1 MKTRLQDLLDK
12 DTLRKL
18 TISKTRTTVNEANSD
33 GTISKDEDKKRAEML
48 KKFDSDLRKLVNKY
62 AKQAEK
68 IGGPF
73 REPGIKAEMAKIV
86 NQYYLGL

>member
-1 MKTRLQDLLDK
+1 MKLIDLLK
-12 DTLRKL
+12 
-18 TISKTRTTVNEANSD
+18 EANPD
-33 GTISKDEDKKRAEML
+33 GTISKDENRKRAEML

-62 AKQAEK
+62 ATQAEK

-73 REPGIKAEMAKIV
+73 RKDGIKAEMAKIV